1 MPTLLRLLTNGTAQ
15 DIQLDAASAV
25 PRLGEIIE
33 TGLDDATVQRME
45 VTEVRYV
52 LSNGTLNA
60 VIECRLP
67 TVGLANQG
75 SETTR

>member
-1 MPTLLRLLTNGTAQ
+1 MPTLLRMLTNGTVQ
-15 DIQLDAASAV
+15 DIQLDATSAV

-33 TGLDDATVQRME
+33 TGLDDAAVQRLE

-52 LSNGTLNA
+52 LANGTLNA
-60 VIECRLP
+60 VIECRQP

-75 SETTR
+75 ADATR